1 MRQSEWTEAYAGPLA
16 EQLGRD
22 EQDIRAH
29 GLRAQDFCDSLTL
42 RFQDGSHATFH
53 GALALH
59 DPAARQVVMFTEHCG
74 YFSVVDHVRIT
85 ADDGRVVMDT
95 LEEDAPR
102 MPEAVIEL
110 LPYGQDGQ
118 VLGIN
123 GHVNG
128 ELVNRNFSSAIEHW
142 LPEVLHRL
150 GVRARVERHPLQE
163 L

>member
-1 MRQSEWTEAYAGPLA
+1 
-16 EQLGRD
+16 
-22 EQDIRAH
+22 
-29 GLRAQDFCDSLTL
+29 
-42 RFQDGSHATFH
+42 
-53 GALALH
+53 
-59 DPAARQVVMFTEHCG
+59 MFTEHCG
-74 YFSVVDHVRIT
+74 YFSVVAHVRIT
-85 ADDGRVVMDT
+85 ADDGRVVLDT
-95 LEEDAPR
+95 LGEEPPNA
-102 MPEAVIEL
+102 PEAVIQL

-128 ELVNRNFSSAIEHW
+128 EVIKRNFSSAIEHW